1 MLVVTPNLCFDVT
14 VRLPALVPGAVLRAS
29 HTTTSAGGKG
39 VNVVRSS
46 RATGTTGTRLIGFL
60 PQNDGARLTELLRR
74 EGTEILGVDADGD
87 VRVATIF
94 LEHTGRTTVVNGRG
108 PEITAEQWQSLLDT
122 VAATLRPGETLVCS
136 GSLPPGVAADG
147 YAQLVALAHERGCS
161 AVVDAAP
168 APLLAALAQRP
179 DLISPNLSEAEGLL
193 DGTTSEQVDETGDD
207 IAERAVRAAI
217 ELHRRGAVRAVV
229 TAGSSGAALSTD
241 AGTWWFTAPR
251 AVVVSPIGAGDS
263 FVGGAAPLLENPGST
278 DDVALVIRGMATA
291 SASCEQELAG
301 GVDPVRVTELA
312 AQITVTV
319 GQPSEVLR

>member
-14 VRLPALVPGAVLRAS
+14 VRLPALVPGAVLRATQ
-29 HTTTSAGGKG
+29 TTTSAGGKG

-46 RATGTTGTRLIGFL
+46 RATGTTGTRLVGFL
-60 PQNDGARLTELLRR
+60 PQNDGARLTDLLRR

-94 LEHTGRTTVVNGRG
+94 LEQDGRTTVVNGRG
-108 PEITAEQWQSLLDT
+108 PEISAHQWQALLDT
-122 VAATLRPGETLVCS
+122 VAAALRPGETLVCS

-147 YAQLVALAHERGCS
+147 YAQLVALAHERGCP

-168 APLLAALAQRP
+168 APLEAALAQRP

-193 DGTTSEQVDETGDD
+193 DGSTSEQVDETGDD
-207 IAERAVRAAI
+207 IPERAVRAAN

-229 TAGSSGAALSTD
+229 TAGSSGAALATAD
-241 AGTWWFTAPR
+241 GIWWFTSPR

-263 FVGGAAPLLENPGST
+263 FVGGAAPLLENSNGS
-278 DDVALVIRGMATA
+278 DDGALVVRGMATA

-301 GVDPVRVTELA
+301 GVDPVRVPELA
-312 AQITVTV
+312 AQITVIAQ
-319 GQPSEVLR
+319 QPSEALR